1 MKPKGVAEGQPVNI
15 PALPAGAMG
24 GRSRLGG
31 PEPWT
36 SPARSAGWEVGN
48 SASQQALRG
57 GEARTGDNP
66 PKPGSQEKPL
76 STTCG
81 NPYRKPTQVGGCKS
95 TQARGR
101 TLAKELC
108 KLAP

>member
-1 MKPKGVAEGQPVNI
+1 MDEPGQKRRV
-15 PALPAGAMG
+15 G
-24 GRSRLGG
+24 GRQIRL
-31 PEPWT
+31 PK
-36 SPARSAGWEVGN
+36 
-48 SASQQALRG
+48 ALRG

>member
-1 MKPKGVAEGQPVNI
+1 MRPKGVADGQPVNI
-15 PALPAGAMG
+15 PALPVGAMG

-36 SPARSAGWEVGN
+36 SPARSAGWEVGK
-48 SASQQALRG
+48 SASRVLCVVGKPQ
-57 GEARTGDNP
+57 GDNP
-66 PKPGSQEKPL
+66 PKPGSREKPL
-76 STTCG
+76 STTHG
-81 NPYRKPTQVGGCKS
+81 NPYRKPTQVGGCES
-95 TQARGR
+95 TKARGR